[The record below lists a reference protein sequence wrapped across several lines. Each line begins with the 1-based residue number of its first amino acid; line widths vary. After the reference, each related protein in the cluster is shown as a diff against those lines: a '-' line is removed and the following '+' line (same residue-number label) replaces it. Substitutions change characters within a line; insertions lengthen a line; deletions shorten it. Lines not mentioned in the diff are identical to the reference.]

1 MNVLSTSAGR
11 RVSLLRAFQQ
21 QTAAR
26 NGNTFAG
33 DRDPLAP
40 ALQCADRAFVLPPI
54 EDPTYLDALLS
65 IVKRWKI
72 RLLVPTID
80 TELPFLAKNAPLFQ
94 DMGCTPLISSE
105 KLVDISGDKWF
116 TVTAFSELGFRTPS
130 SWLPGAVELG
140 SLPKALFIRPRA
152 GSASLNAFRVDR
164 DDLETRLPEV
174 QSPIIQEYIGDRE
187 ITIDALIDFDG
198 NPVHYV
204 PRLRIRT
211 LAGESIQG
219 VTITDE
225 DLGDWILE
233 LLQAVARMGGR
244 GAVTLQAF
252 LTPEGPVFSEI
263 NPRFGGGFPLAQEA
277 GGHYPEWILQLLEG
291 KVIPARIGEY
301 EEGVTMTR
309 YFSEEF
315 TRRRS

>member
-1 MNVLSTSAGR
+1 MNVLITSAGR
-11 RVSLLRAFQQ
+11 RVSLLRAFQE

-26 NGNTFAG
+26 NGGTFAG

-40 ALQCADRAFVLPPI
+40 ALHLADDAFVLPPI
-54 EDPTYLDALLS
+54 EDPTYIDALLS
-65 IVKRWKI
+65 IVKRRKI
-72 RLLVPTID
+72 KLLVPTID
-80 TELPFLAKNAPLFQ
+80 TELPFLAANAHAFQ
-94 DMGCTPLISSE
+94 SIGCTPLISSK
-105 KLVDISGDKWF
+105 KLVDISGDKWL
-116 TVTAFSELGFRTPS
+116 TVSTFSELGFRMPR
-130 SWLPGAVELG
+130 SWLPGTAEKGV
-140 SLPKALFIRPRA
+140 LPEALFVRPRA
-152 GSASLNAFRVDR
+152 GSASQNAFRADR
-164 DDLETRLPEV
+164 DDLEARLPGIER
-174 QSPIIQEYIGDRE
+174 PIIQEYIEGRE

-204 PRLRIRT
+204 PRLRLRT

-219 VTITDE
+219 ITISDE

-233 LLQAVARMGGR
+233 LLHAVARMGGR

-277 GGHYPEWILQLLEG
+277 GGRYPEWILRLLEG
-291 KVIPARIGEY
+291 KAIPAKIGEY
-301 EEGVTMTR
+301 EKGLRMTR

-315 TRRRS
+315 TRHSS

>member
-1 MNVLSTSAGR
+1 MNVLITSAGR

-26 NGNTFAG
+26 NGSTFAG

-40 ALQCADRAFVLPPI
+40 ALQLADRAFVLPPI

-65 IVKRWKI
+65 IVARWKI

-80 TELPFLAKNAPLFQ
+80 TELPFLAENAPAFQ
-94 DMGCTPLISSE
+94 SIGCTPLISSK
-105 KLVDISGDKWF
+105 KLVAVSGDKWL
-116 TVTAFSELGFRTPS
+116 TVCTFSELGFRTPS
-130 SWLPGAVELG
+130 SWLPGAAEPD
-140 SLPKALFIRPRA
+140 SLPKALFVRPRA

-164 DDLETRLPEV
+164 DDLEARLAEV

-187 ITIDALIDFDG
+187 ITIDALIDLDG

-219 VTITDE
+219 ITIKDK

-233 LLQAVARMGGR
+233 LLHAVARMGGR
-244 GAVTLQAF
+244 GAMTLQAF
-252 LTPEGPVFSEI
+252 LSPEGPVFSEI

-291 KVIPARIGEY
+291 KSIPARIGEY
-301 EEGVTMTR
+301 EEGISMTR

-315 TRRRS
+315 TRQPS